1 MTFDFVLTRRQM
13 IALAAAA
20 TTAPVVLGG
29 APRAVAEPGSQR
41 SVDFG
46 GDWRFSLLNTTGEDA
61 QAPAPDDP
69 SWRAVELPH
78 DWSIELDPVDDE
90 FTTGGTGFLP
100 GGLGWYRKT
109 FALPP
114 ETAGKKISVEFDGVY
129 MDSEIIFNG
138 QRVGAHPY
146 GYTGFAIDLTELA
159 RTDGG
164 ENELLVKARNQIPS
178 SRWYSGSGIY
188 RDVHLVVTDPVHVV
202 RHGITVTTP
211 GLAESLSDHATVH
224 VDTTAVAES
233 GATRAELT
241 VVLRD
246 PEGAEVA
253 RAITPVD
260 LAPQPRTFGLDLR
273 VDDPQL
279 WSVASPALHTAEVS
293 LSAGGSAVDST
304 GTPFGIRWFA
314 FDPERGFSLNGEP
327 MKLQGV
333 NLHHDLGA
341 LGAATS
347 YDAIVRQLRIMRSMG
362 VNAVRTSHNPPS
374 PQLLRAAER
383 EGVLLQVEAFDCWRT
398 GKTDH
403 DYHRFFDE
411 HSDAD
416 LTEMVEAAKNCP
428 AVIMW
433 SIGNEIP
440 DSTSPVGVPIARRLV
455 DRVRAL
461 DPTRPV
467 VIGSDKHR
475 SVPADGSPQDE
486 ILRMLDG
493 VGLNYNNAS
502 SVDELHAKYPQVF
515 LFESESSSETST
527 RGVYDSPHQ
536 LNTGEN
542 HTPGKR
548 GTSSYD
554 NNLSSW
560 TYSGEYGLKKDRDRA
575 FFAGQ
580 FLWSG
585 IDYIGEPTPYSDVFP
600 VKASFFGAVDTAG
613 FAKDQYHLFRSQWT
627 REPMVHLVPMNWT
640 DHRPG
645 EPVAVWTHSNAPTVE
660 LLLNGRSLGEKS
672 FDRKT
677 TTDGREYLETTEPTG
692 DDKTVTDGP
701 FPGSYTSP
709 NGSAGKLHLTWE
721 VPFEPGELV
730 AVAKRDGAEVA
741 RDVLRTAGAAAEVR
755 LSREDVG
762 ALSFVTAEVVDVD
775 GVLVPSA
782 EHELTFTA
790 TGGQVLGTDNGKQDS
805 AENYGSATRKAF
817 GGKALA
823 IVPAGADV
831 RVTMAVPARPA
842 ETTADASYSGSADT
856 VPAAMIDGDPATGW
870 SNHYAK
876 EATGLLPAIS
886 AAHARD
892 WVSIAWPEPRQV
904 DAAEL
909 TFTVDSA
916 HAVPASIEVR
926 YWDGSRFAPV
936 RGQSGDPAATTRIT
950 FEPVTTDRLRIELTS
965 ANPGA
970 ENGFLGIGELL
981 V

>member
-1 MTFDFVLTRRQM
+1 MVCDFVLTRRRM
-13 IALAAAA
+13 IALAAVAA
-20 TTAPVVLGG
+20 TAPVVLGG
-29 APRAVAEPGSQR
+29 APRAFAAPGAQR
-41 SVDFG
+41 SVEFG
-46 GDWRFSLLNTTGEDA
+46 GGWRFCLLNTTGEDA
-61 QAPAPDDP
+61 PAPAPDDP
-69 SWRAVELPH
+69 SWRSLDLPH

-90 FTTGGTGFLP
+90 GTTGGTGFLP

-114 ETAGKKISVEFDGVY
+114 GTAGKKISVEFDGVY
-129 MDSEIIFNG
+129 MDSEVLFNG
-138 QRVGAHPY
+138 HRVAAHPY
-146 GYTGFAIDLTELA
+146 GYTGFAVDLTPLA

-188 RDVHLVVTDPVHVV
+188 RDVHLVITDAVHVV
-202 RHGITVTTP
+202 RHGIAVTTP
-211 GLAESLSDHATVH
+211 GLADTLPGHAIVR
-224 VDTTAVAES
+224 VAATAVAET
-233 GATRAELT
+233 GATQAELT

-246 PEGAEVA
+246 PGGEEIA
-253 RAITPVD
+253 RASAPVA
-260 LAPQPRTFGLDLR
+260 LAPEPRTVGLDLR
-273 VDDPQL
+273 VDDPQI
-279 WSVASPALHTAEVS
+279 WSLESPRLHTAEVS
-293 LSAGGSAVDST
+293 VTAGGKVLDT
-304 GTPFGIRWFA
+304 VETPFGIRWFA
-314 FDPERGFSLNGEP
+314 FDPARGFSLNGEA

-398 GKTDH
+398 GKTDN

-440 DSTSPVGVPIARRLV
+440 DSTLPAGVSIARRLV

-475 SVPADGSPQDE
+475 EVPADGSPQDE

-515 LFESESSSETST
+515 FFESESSSETST

-542 HTPGKR
+542 HTPGKH

-560 TYSGEYGLKKDRDRA
+560 TYSGEYGLKKDRDRV

-640 DHRPG
+640 DHEPG
-645 EPVAVWTHSNAPTVE
+645 ETVVVWVHSTVRTVE
-660 LLLNGRSLGEKS
+660 LLLNGRSLGERS

-692 DDKTVTDGP
+692 DDKTVTGGP

-709 NGSAGKLHLTWE
+709 NGSAGKLHLTWD

-730 AVAKRDGAEVA
+730 AVGKQDGREVA
-741 RDVLRTAGAAAEVR
+741 RDVLRTAGPAAEVR
-755 LSREDVG
+755 LSGQDIG
-762 ALSFVTAEVVDVD
+762 ALSFVTAEVVDSA
-775 GVLVPSA
+775 GVVVPSA
-782 EHELTFTA
+782 ENELTFTVV
-790 TGGQVLGTDNGKQDS
+790 GGSLLGTDSGEQDS
-805 AENYGSATRKAF
+805 AANYRSATRKAF
-817 GGKALA
+817 GGRALA
-823 IVPAGADV
+823 IAPAGSDV
-831 RVTMAVPARPA
+831 RVTMADPAQPSGPV
-842 ETTADASYSGSADT
+842 ADASYSGSAGT
-856 VPAAMIDGDPATGW
+856 GPANMLDDDPATHW
-870 SNHYAK
+870 SNHYVK
-876 EATGLLPAIS
+876 EATGLLHAVS
-886 AAHARD
+886 AAHARE
-892 WVSIAWPEPRQV
+892 WVSISWPEARRV
-904 DAAEL
+904 EAVEL
-909 TFTVDSA
+909 TFTVDPA
-916 HAVPASIEVR
+916 HAVPASVAVSF
-926 YWDGSRFAPV
+926 WDGTRFAPV
-936 RGQSGDPAATTRIT
+936 REQRGDPAPVTRIT
-950 FEPVTTDRLRIELTS
+950 FEPVTTDRLKIALTS
-965 ANPGA
+965 AKPGS
-970 ENGFLGIGELL
+970 EEGFLGVSGLL